1 MRVVGVMCAAAA
13 VLLKLSV
20 ITLLSSGVSAKNL
33 IIQPDFDTTL
43 FDSDPYGS
51 FAADTML
58 SVQGGGL
65 IKRAALH
72 FDLSML
78 KQLDPADIRSA
89 RLELSVRAT
98 RVEASRHVTV
108 HAIAQPWSESAS
120 WRCIDQECSSY
131 WEGGAF
137 GAPSDTV
144 KLSKQDAGVISFDVS
159 KDLGRLGDGFA
170 PSGWLLKE
178 KQEQHSKK
186 HSKSSMHDDIQFD
199 ALESQNAPRLILDI
213 SDDAPDFMV
222 PKLKFLLPSESFL
235 LRADPVIVE
244 LAVDDDY
251 PVEPS
256 QLLLLLNGED
266 VTDTCAFANRIMRC
280 SLTVSVSGRHTLQ
293 AGYIDNAGHT
303 ATATHLFYLHAE
315 DRASLGSVWHTGA
328 DAPNTDLGQDGDL
341 YLNTLTAAVLQKQSG
356 SWREVTNLRGPQGE
370 RGADGQRGK
379 TGAKGERGEPGVQ
392 GERGE
397 KGDKGDIGPAG
408 MPGRDSPMADLNC
421 AISQVAM
428 FDGSNWVCRDWP
440 TNPLSALNCTEGDSL
455 RFMQGAWQ
463 CQSALVVVPPV
474 DDEDEEPNEPEPESE
489 GLNQMLTLAVPL
501 DQLAVKASNTYVLD
515 HPAAAFDGLAFGDS
529 AAPIGTGLG
538 LIGNRVKRSAWMN
551 GWACSAPA
559 TNQWLDVHFDNPVV
573 LSRADIHNNANY
585 LKYSAV
591 SAVVEISTDHGV
603 SYVEHARGIGG
614 GLDQVIEILFDEP
627 TPMITNVRFR
637 IDGNT
642 GALNATNC
650 VIHIDEIVLFGK
662 EHVVAR

>member
-1 MRVVGVMCAAAA
+1 MRVVSVLSAA
-13 VLLKLSV
+13 VAVFFKLSI
-20 ITLLSSGVSAKNL
+20 ITLLSSGVSAKTL
-33 IIQPDFDTTL
+33 VIQPDFDTTL
-43 FDSDPYGS
+43 SDADPYGS
-51 FAADTML
+51 FAADSVL
-58 SVQGGGL
+58 FVQGGGL

-78 KQLDPADIRSA
+78 KRLDPAYIRSA
-89 RLELSVRAT
+89 RLELSVRAAT
-98 RVEASRHVTV
+98 VESSRHVTA
-108 HAIAQPWSESAS
+108 HAITQPWSESAS
-120 WRCIDQECSSY
+120 WSCIDQECSSY

-137 GAPSDTV
+137 GSPSDTI
-144 KLSKQDAGVISFDVS
+144 KLSKHDAGEISLDVS
-159 KDLGRLGDGFA
+159 KDIGRLGDGFA

-178 KQEQHSKK
+178 KQEQPSKR
-186 HSKSSMHDDIQFD
+186 HSKSPMHDDIQFG

-251 PVEPS
+251 PVETS

-280 SLTVSVSGRHTLQ
+280 SLTVSASGRHMLQ

-315 DRASLGSVWHTGA
+315 DRASLGSVWHTGV
-328 DAPNTDLGQDGDL
+328 DVPNTNLGQDSDL

-356 SWREVTNLRGPQGE
+356 SWHEVTNLRGHQGE
-370 RGADGQRGK
+370 QGADGK
-379 TGAKGERGEPGVQ
+379 RGEPGVQ

-397 KGDKGDIGPAG
+397 KGDKGDSGPIG

-421 AISQVAM
+421 ATSQVAM
-428 FDGSNWVCRDWP
+428 FDGSRWVCRDWP
-440 TNPLSALNCTEGDSL
+440 TNPLSALNCAEGDSL
-455 RFMQGAWQ
+455 MFLQGAWQ

-474 DDEDEEPNEPEPESE
+474 DDEDEESNEPEPEVG
-489 GLNQMLTLAVPL
+489 GLDQMLTLAVPL
-501 DQLAVKASNTYVLD
+501 DQLAVKASNTYALD
-515 HPAAAFDGLAFGDS
+515 HPAAAFDGMAFSDS
-529 AAPIGTGLG
+529 AATGTPIGTGLG
-538 LIGNRVKRSAWMN
+538 LIGNRVKRSAWIN

-591 SAVVEISTDHGV
+591 SVVVEISTDHGV
-603 SYVEHARGIGG
+603 SYVELARGTGS
-614 GLDQVIEILFDEP
+614 GLDQVIAILFDEP

-637 IDGNT
+637 IDSNT
-642 GALNATNC
+642 GPLNASNC

-662 EHVVAR
+662 EHVVVH